1 MSRSVDSFV
10 ADGKRYCRIHDDVF
24 CAISSTS
31 NDREFVRVS
40 DYARFSEARRQVEHV
55 GITTVTHPPPSVTI
69 IPPATLIS
77 QGEQC
82 RVASSGNVWLFNP
95 QSQPTDSDLRSRVRA
110 PSARQVLQTLQYS
123 YASANDPDNLR
134 FSQDGIAQGLIDT
147 LHYIRGTESAHP
159 PRSVDGGDS
168 NRSMH
173 LHFLTRDG
181 SEATPQQLRVSA
193 LNMHPSSDIPMERY
207 DSNGPLLFQ
216 RPPERFADEFL
227 RNPFDHT
234 SPVLELALQPKAA
247 DLWNLGN
254 TLHVLLSGEEFPWG
268 GCPPKTQHYF
278 PSGQNGPTT
287 EQKFWGRPRLNAFIK
302 DMFPSAD
309 EHGERRFMQ
318 RFLCENPN
326 RVVVPSALDIRYL
339 LLVAVMVKCL
349 HPYAPCRL
357 RATQLLADKKPID
370 ASLLDLNNVSDAA
383 SCNAFLRVISWFLE
397 DHNLSEAE
405 ERSLG
410 RKSKRE
416 NEVVLPRK
424 AIHTSRDACG
434 SLVALRL
441 CNDDVDDSGATIEI
455 DEDAFDVEP
464 SQDSELDDAGCLPS
478 KKW

>member
-10 ADGKRYCRIHDDVF
+10 ADGKRYRHVGDDVF
-24 CAISSTS
+24 CAISSKS
-31 NDREFVRVS
+31 SDRQFVRVS
-40 DYARFSEARRQVEHV
+40 DYAGVSEALRHVEHV
-55 GITTVTHPPPSVTI
+55 DIVTATHPPPSVTM
-69 IPPATLIS
+69 IPAAALIS

-95 QSQPTDSDLRSRVRA
+95 QNQSTDSDLRSRVRA

-134 FSQDGIAQGLIDT
+134 FSRDGIAQGFIET
-147 LHYIRGTESAHP
+147 FHYIHGTESAHP
-159 PRSVDGGDS
+159 PRSTDGGDS
-168 NRSMH
+168 MRSIH
-173 LHFLTRDG
+173 LHFLTPDG
-181 SEATPQQLRVSA
+181 SEATPQQLRLSA

-254 TLHVLLSGEEFPWG
+254 SLHVLLSGEEFPWG

-278 PSGQNGPTT
+278 PSGHDGPTT
-287 EQKFWGRPRLNAFIK
+287 EQKFWGRPRLNAFIR
-302 DMFPSAD
+302 DMFPSTD

-318 RFLCENPN
+318 LFLCENPN
-326 RVVVPSALDIRYL
+326 RVVVPSTLDIRYL

-357 RATQLLADKKPID
+357 RATQLFAEKKPIE
-370 ASLLDLNNVSDAA
+370 ASLLDLNNVSDSA

-397 DHNLSEAE
+397 DHNLSGAP
-405 ERSLG
+405 ERRLG
-410 RKSKRE
+410 QKSKRE

-424 AIHTSRDACG
+424 AIHTSRVACG
-434 SLVALRL
+434 SSLALRL
-441 CNDDVDDSGATIEI
+441 CDNDVDDSGATIEV
-455 DEDAFDVEP
+455 DEDEFDDEP
-464 SQDSELDDAGCLPS
+464 SQYSELDDGYLHS
-478 KKW
+478 KKC